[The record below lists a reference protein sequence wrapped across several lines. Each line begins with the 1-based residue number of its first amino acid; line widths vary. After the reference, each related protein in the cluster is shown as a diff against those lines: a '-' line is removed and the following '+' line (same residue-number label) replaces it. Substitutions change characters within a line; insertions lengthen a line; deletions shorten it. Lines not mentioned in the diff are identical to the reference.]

1 MISDCGSLSLNC
13 AMMEGAREFKLVA
26 VGGTFDE
33 FHRGHRALLC
43 KAFQASEK
51 VLIGLSTDL
60 FATKVRKNHKIAPFA
75 VRLEEL
81 KSFLRKQVWLS
92 RAEIIPLHDPYG
104 PLLHNVNIDAIIV
117 SKETEKRAHEINFER
132 KKKNLASLDIV
143 VVNMVLAENYNP
155 ISTTRIRS
163 MEIDREGR
171 LLTRK

>member
-1 MISDCGSLSLNC
+1 MNC
-13 AMMEGAREFKLVA
+13 ALNKGEREFKLVA

-43 KAFQASEK
+43 KAFQSSEK

-60 FATKVRKNHKIAPFA
+60 FASKVRKNHKIAPFA

-81 KSFLRKQVWLS
+81 KSFLRKHGWLT
-92 RAEIIPLHDPYG
+92 RAEIIPLHNPYG
-104 PLLHNVNIDAIIV
+104 PLLHNNVNIDAIIV

-132 KKKNLASLDIV
+132 KKKNLASLEIV
-143 VVNMVLAENYNP
+143 VVDMVLAENYSP
-155 ISTTRIRS
+155 ISTTRIRH

>member
-1 MISDCGSLSLNC
+1 MNC
-13 AMMEGAREFKLVA
+13 ALSKNEREFKLVA

-60 FATKVRKNHKIAPFA
+60 FASKVRKNHKIAPFA

-81 KSFLRKQVWLS
+81 KSFIRKHGWLT
-92 RAEIIPLHDPYG
+92 RTEIIPLHDPYG
-104 PLLHNVNIDAIIV
+104 PLLHIVNIDAIIV

-132 KKKNLASLDIV
+132 KKKNLASLEIV
-143 VVNMVLAENYNP
+143 VVDMVLAENYNP
-155 ISTTRIRS
+155 ISTTRIRH

-171 LLTRK
+171 LITRKRP

>member
-1 MISDCGSLSLNC
+1 MNC
-13 AMMEGAREFKLVA
+13 ALSKNEREFKLVA

-60 FATKVRKNHKIAPFA
+60 FASKVRKNHKIAPFA

-81 KSFLRKQVWLS
+81 KSFIRKHGWLT
-92 RAEIIPLHDPYG
+92 RTEIIPLHDPCG
-104 PLLHNVNIDAIIV
+104 PLLHIVNIDAIIV

-132 KKKNLASLDIV
+132 KKKNLASLEIV
-143 VVNMVLAENYNP
+143 VVDMVLAENYNP
-155 ISTTRIRS
+155 ISTTRIRH

-171 LLTRK
+171 LITRKRP